1 MSRQFIIRVDEGE
14 YLVVDITGLGIKAR
28 FRPTTRFHSWAEA
41 EKYFRQLGATK
52 QELDAVW
59 RSFEA
64 LGKAVLTIE
73 SAEDDQPTMTR

>member
-1 MSRQFIIRVDEGE
+1 MSRQFIIHVDEGE
-14 YLVVDITGLGIKAR
+14 YLVIDITALGIKAR
-28 FRPTTRFHSWAEA
+28 FRPTTRFSSWTEA
-41 EKYFRQLGATK
+41 EEHFRQLGATK

-73 SAEDDQPTMTR
+73 SAEDDQTAIMG